1 MSSRR
6 DPLSTSCGG
15 DWVQTATAERA
26 MTGAAKLDAEIAAY
40 EQRLQTVPRDDPG
53 RPPLLNNL
61 AVRLR
66 ARFGMTGE
74 QSDLE
79 RAVQA
84 CREATASID
93 LVRPDA
99 AEYLNSLGNCLADR
113 FALHGSA
120 DDLDAAIMA
129 YEAAVERGAQHCA
142 DVSAFEANLA
152 SSLADRYRRDGSAD
166 DLDRAIGMAE
176 RIWAAGTG
184 DTAEQGGLAANY
196 SSMLQDRYAATGS
209 LEDLESA
216 VHVGK
221 AALARCPP
229 GTVGRTMLLINLG
242 GALQSRYDR
251 TQHHEDLDA
260 ALEAFRAGLA
270 DTDEG
275 APDRTLL
282 FNNLGIALSA
292 RAHSAAGL
300 SAGRD
305 LTEAI
310 AAHRSAVR
318 MSSRRDRPQRL
329 NNLAAALSERYQV
342 AGRRRDLREALR
354 IWRRVVAETPAHAPS
369 RGRRLG
375 NLARGFAL
383 RYDHQGRGHD
393 LVRARTLYR
402 ESCTAG
408 LASDP
413 ESALAAG
420 LEWGKWAIG
429 RAAYLEASDAYDVAA
444 SALDQLFRAQLLRPN
459 KETWLRLAS
468 GSAATGSFA
477 HAMAADRPGA
487 VLAIERGRAFL
498 LSETLN
504 RYRIDLTRLAA
515 SGRDDLAI
523 RYGHVAQR
531 LKSLLAASQVPR

>member
-6 DPLSTSCGG
+6 NSAGYGSRRY
-15 DWVQTATAERA
+15 WVQAATAERA
-26 MTGAAKLDAEIAAY
+26 MTGTAKLDAEIAAY
-40 EQRLQTVPRDDPG
+40 ERWLQAVPPDDSG
-53 RPPLLNNL
+53 RPPVLNNL

-99 AEYLNSLGNCLADR
+99 AGYLNSLGNCLADR

-129 YEAAVERGAQHCA
+129 YEAAVDRGVHCA

-152 SSLADRYRRDGSAD
+152 SSLADRYRRDGSVD
-166 DLDRAIGMAE
+166 DLDRAIGIVE
-176 RIWAAGTG
+176 RIWATGMG
-184 DTAEQGGLAANY
+184 DTAEQAGLAANY

-209 LEDLESA
+209 LEDLERA
-216 VHVGK
+216 VHV
-221 AALARCPP
+221 ARTALAGCPA
-229 GTVGRTMLLINLG
+229 GTGGRTMLLTNLG
-242 GALQSRYDR
+242 GALQSRHDR
-251 TQHHEDLDA
+251 TQHQEDLNA

-270 DTDEG
+270 DTDER
-275 APDRTLL
+275 APDRALL
-282 FNNLGIALSA
+282 FNNLGITLSA
-292 RAHSAAGL
+292 RAHTDVGL
-300 SAGRD
+300 SADRD

-318 MSSRRDRPQRL
+318 TSSRRDRPQRL

-354 IWRRVVAETPAHAPS
+354 IWRRAVAGTPAHAPS

-383 RYDHQGRGHD
+383 RYDFQGRRRD
-393 LVRARTLYR
+393 LIRARTLYR
-402 ESCTAG
+402 ESCMAG

-413 ESALAAG
+413 ESALATG

-429 RAAYLEASDAYDVAA
+429 RTAYLEASDAYDMAA

-468 GSAATGSFA
+468 GTAATGSFA

-504 RYRIDLTRLAA
+504 QDRADLARLAA
-515 SGRDDLAI
+515 SGHDDLAI
-523 RYGHVAQR
+523 RYGHVSQR
-531 LKSLLAASQVPR
+531 LKSLLAASRVPR